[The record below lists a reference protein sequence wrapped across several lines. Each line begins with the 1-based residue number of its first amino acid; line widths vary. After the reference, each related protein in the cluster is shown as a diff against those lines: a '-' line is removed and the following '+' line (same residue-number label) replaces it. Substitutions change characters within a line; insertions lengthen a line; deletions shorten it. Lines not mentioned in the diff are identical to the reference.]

1 MGCCQSESIGKEFE
15 FSQVNTVE
23 EEDYSGQFKE
33 VPLSSENSPL
43 KFLIFQETAQKSL
56 ARLSYET
63 TGTLNLPQTRTSL
76 ELAFVCSRL

>member
-1 MGCCQSESIGKEFE
+1 MGCCQSGSIGNDLE

-23 EEDYSGQFKE
+23 EEGCSGQFEE
-33 VPLSSENSPL
+33 VPLSSKSSPL
-43 KFLIFQETAQKSL
+43 KFLIFQEEAQKSL